1 MSTIHDAEDKKK
13 IIKDL
18 VTKSIK
24 KGGFIT
30 FDDINDKLSDENFSS
45 DFIEDAISL
54 LQDSGINV
62 LESSEDEEDIPSN
75 SDDSKLDDDDTSPNV
90 TATLVQN
97 DDPVR
102 IYLQDMSSVKL
113 LSRADEIEIAKK
125 IESEKHNMLRTI
137 IETSVTLKVI
147 KVWRDDLSN
156 GALLLREII
165 DLDAIYNSDFN
176 VVPKEESEESEE
188 SAEDVEDS
196 KDISEDAEYCSDDEK
211 DGDNEDIS
219 SVNLNVSI
227 LEMESDLLPKVI
239 VALDEV
245 ITLTNEALI
254 LRTNSKNFSNELE
267 NLYNQIW
274 SIALQ
279 IKLSDAAVARI
290 TQELYKI
297 NRSVTLEEANLI
309 AEARKYNIDRES
321 FYKVYDDV
329 LLKHE
334 LKKISL
340 LKINE
345 NQSSFTGE
353 LKNKFLRFIDDNSEH
368 IASTLNGIKQHIQED
383 NVQEFKEL
391 IKRIQ
396 KHEREV
402 SEAKQ
407 EMIKANLR
415 LVVSIAKKYSKRGLD
430 LLDLIQEGNIGLM
443 KAVDKFDYKRGYKFS
458 TYGTWWVRQS
468 ITRAIPEQSKVV
480 RIPVHM
486 VEIISKINRALRK
499 MTHEMGRE
507 PTLEELSVE
516 LTMPLERIRKVM
528 KIARDPVSLEAPT
541 GKDDSSTFGDCIE
554 DKRVSR
560 PEDAAILADLR
571 GITTNVLAT
580 LTPKEERIL
589 RMRFG
594 LGKDGKEHTL
604 EEVGKIFNVTPN
616 QLDAVIKHHPDIG
629 KEDLFCI
636 IIGGND
642 VMVATAYDNTKA
654 EEVLEQAVSE
664 ICNALKVLNEHG
676 VKHVVVANAPE
687 VGLIPA
693 FNRDEEAREL
703 ATKLT
708 ESFNAKLAKGL
719 DYMKKSTN
727 LEIKAFDLNSKMRTL
742 YTSLKAQSVVRN
754 FQYNKP
760 EKRTLLNNDSYNQG
774 A

>member
-1 MSTIHDAEDKKK
+1 MSTINDAEDKKK

-45 DFIEDAISL
+45 DFIDDAISL

-62 LESSEDEEDIPSN
+62 LESSKDEEDIPSN

-125 IESEKHNMLRTI
+125 IESEKHNMLRAI

-196 KDISEDAEYCSDDEK
+196 EDVSEDAEYCSDDEK
-211 DGDNEDIS
+211 DSKKSDDEKDGNNEDIS

-239 VALDEV
+239 VALDEI

-254 LRTNSKNFSNELE
+254 LRKNSKNFSNELE

-297 NRSVTLEEANLI
+297 NRSITLEEANLI
-309 AEARKYNIDRES
+309 AEARKYDIDRES

-604 EEVGKIFNVTPN
+604 EEVGKIFNVTRERIR
-616 QLDAVIKHHPDIG
+616 QIEAKALRKLKHP
-629 KEDLFCI
+629 
-636 IIGGND
+636 
-642 VMVATAYDNTKA
+642 
-654 EEVLEQAVSE
+654 S
-664 ICNALKVLNEHG
+664 
-676 VKHVVVANAPE
+676 
-687 VGLIPA
+687 
-693 FNRDEEAREL
+693 RAR
-703 ATKLT
+703 KLRG
-708 ESFNAKLAKGL
+708 F
-719 DYMKKSTN
+719 
-727 LEIKAFDLNSKMRTL
+727 F
-742 YTSLKAQSVVRN
+742 
-754 FQYNKP
+754 
-760 EKRTLLNNDSYNQG
+760 
-774 A
+774 

>member
-1 MSTIHDAEDKKK
+1 MSTINDAEDKKK

-45 DFIEDAISL
+45 DFIDDAISL

-75 SDDSKLDDDDTSPNV
+75 SDDSKLDDDTSPNV

-125 IESEKHNMLRTI
+125 IESEKHNMVRAI

-176 VVPKEESEESEE
+176 VVPKEESEEREE

-196 KDISEDAEYCSDDEK
+196 EDVSEDAEYCSDDEK
-211 DGDNEDIS
+211 DSKKSDDEKESDNEDINS
-219 SVNLNVSI
+219 ASLNVSI

-239 VALDEV
+239 VALDEI
-245 ITLTNEALI
+245 ITLANEALV
-254 LRTNSKNFSNELE
+254 LRKNSKDSSDELE
-267 NLYNQIW
+267 SLYNQIW

-279 IKLSDAAVARI
+279 IKLRDAAIARI

-297 NRSVTLEEANLI
+297 NRSITLEEANLI
-309 AEARKYNIDRES
+309 AEARKYDIDRES

-499 MTHEMGRE
+499 MTHEMGKE

-541 GKDDSSTFGDCIE
+541 GKDDSSAFGDCIE

-604 EEVGKIFNVTPN
+604 EEVGKIFNVTRERIR
-616 QLDAVIKHHPDIG
+616 QIEAKALRKLKHP
-629 KEDLFCI
+629 
-636 IIGGND
+636 
-642 VMVATAYDNTKA
+642 
-654 EEVLEQAVSE
+654 S
-664 ICNALKVLNEHG
+664 
-676 VKHVVVANAPE
+676 
-687 VGLIPA
+687 
-693 FNRDEEAREL
+693 RAR
-703 ATKLT
+703 KLRG
-708 ESFNAKLAKGL
+708 F
-719 DYMKKSTN
+719 
-727 LEIKAFDLNSKMRTL
+727 F
-742 YTSLKAQSVVRN
+742 
-754 FQYNKP
+754 
-760 EKRTLLNNDSYNQG
+760 
-774 A
+774 

>member
-1 MSTIHDAEDKKK
+1 MSTINDAEDKKK

-45 DFIEDAISL
+45 DFIDDAISL

-125 IESEKHNMLRTI
+125 IESEKHNMLRAI
-137 IETSVTLKVI
+137 IETSVTLKVL

-196 KDISEDAEYCSDDEK
+196 EDVSEDAEYCSDDEK
-211 DGDNEDIS
+211 DSKKSDDEKDGNNEDIS

-239 VALDEV
+239 VALDEI

-254 LRTNSKNFSNELE
+254 LRKNSKNFSNELE

-297 NRSVTLEEANLI
+297 NRSITLEEANLI
-309 AEARKYNIDRES
+309 AEARKYDIDRES

-353 LKNKFLRFIDDNSEH
+353 LKNKILRFIDDNSEH

-604 EEVGKIFNVTPN
+604 EEVGKIFNVTRERIR
-616 QLDAVIKHHPDIG
+616 QIEAKALRKLKHP
-629 KEDLFCI
+629 
-636 IIGGND
+636 
-642 VMVATAYDNTKA
+642 
-654 EEVLEQAVSE
+654 S
-664 ICNALKVLNEHG
+664 
-676 VKHVVVANAPE
+676 
-687 VGLIPA
+687 
-693 FNRDEEAREL
+693 RAR
-703 ATKLT
+703 KLRG
-708 ESFNAKLAKGL
+708 F
-719 DYMKKSTN
+719 
-727 LEIKAFDLNSKMRTL
+727 F
-742 YTSLKAQSVVRN
+742 
-754 FQYNKP
+754 
-760 EKRTLLNNDSYNQG
+760 
-774 A
+774 

>member
-1 MSTIHDAEDKKK
+1 MMSTINDAEDKKK

-45 DFIEDAISL
+45 DFIDDAISL

-125 IESEKHNMLRTI
+125 IESEKHNMLRAI

-196 KDISEDAEYCSDDEK
+196 EDVSEDAEYCSDDEK
-211 DGDNEDIS
+211 DSKKSDDEKDGNNEDIS

-239 VALDEV
+239 VALDEI

-254 LRTNSKNFSNELE
+254 LRKNSKNFSNELE

-297 NRSVTLEEANLI
+297 NRSITLEEANLI
-309 AEARKYNIDRES
+309 AEARKYDIDRES

-353 LKNKFLRFIDDNSEH
+353 LKNKFLRFID
-368 IASTLNGIKQHIQED
+368 
-383 NVQEFKEL
+383 
-391 IKRIQ
+391 
-396 KHEREV
+396 ER
-402 SEAKQ
+402 
-407 EMIKANLR
+407 
-415 LVVSIAKKYSKRGLD
+415 Y
-430 LLDLIQEGNIGLM
+430 
-443 KAVDKFDYKRGYKFS
+443 
-458 TYGTWWVRQS
+458 
-468 ITRAIPEQSKVV
+468 
-480 RIPVHM
+480 
-486 VEIISKINRALRK
+486 
-499 MTHEMGRE
+499 
-507 PTLEELSVE
+507 
-516 LTMPLERIRKVM
+516 LER
-528 KIARDPVSLEAPT
+528 
-541 GKDDSSTFGDCIE
+541 
-554 DKRVSR
+554 
-560 PEDAAILADLR
+560 
-571 GITTNVLAT
+571 
-580 LTPKEERIL
+580 
-589 RMRFG
+589 
-594 LGKDGKEHTL
+594 
-604 EEVGKIFNVTPN
+604 
-616 QLDAVIKHHPDIG
+616 
-629 KEDLFCI
+629 
-636 IIGGND
+636 
-642 VMVATAYDNTKA
+642 Y
-654 EEVLEQAVSE
+654 
-664 ICNALKVLNEHG
+664 
-676 VKHVVVANAPE
+676 
-687 VGLIPA
+687 
-693 FNRDEEAREL
+693 
-703 ATKLT
+703 
-708 ESFNAKLAKGL
+708 
-719 DYMKKSTN
+719 
-727 LEIKAFDLNSKMRTL
+727 
-742 YTSLKAQSVVRN
+742 
-754 FQYNKP
+754 
-760 EKRTLLNNDSYNQG
+760 
-774 A
+774 

>member
-1 MSTIHDAEDKKK
+1 MMSTINDAEDKKK
-13 IIKDL
+13 IIRDL

-24 KGGFIT
+24 KGGFVT

-45 DFIEDAISL
+45 DFIDDAISL

-125 IESEKHNMLRTI
+125 IESEKHNMLRAI

-147 KVWRDDLSN
+147 KVWRDDLSS
-156 GALLLREII
+156 GGLLLREII

-176 VVPKEESEESEE
+176 VVPKEESEES
-188 SAEDVEDS
+188 AEDVEDS
-196 KDISEDAEYCSDDEK
+196 EDVSEDAEYCSDDEK
-211 DGDNEDIS
+211 DSKKSDDEKDGDNEDINS
-219 SVNLNVSI
+219 ANLNVSI

-239 VALDEV
+239 VALDEI
-245 ITLTNEALI
+245 ITLTNEALV
-254 LRTNSKNFSNELE
+254 LRKNSKDSSDELE
-267 NLYNQIW
+267 NLYSQIW

-279 IKLSDAAVARI
+279 IKLSDAAVTRV

-297 NRSVTLEEANLI
+297 NRSITLEEANLI
-309 AEARKYNIDRES
+309 AEARKYDIDRES

-334 LKKISL
+334 LKKISP

-353 LKNKFLRFIDDNSEH
+353 LKNKFLSFIDDNSEH

-391 IKRIQ
+391 IRRIQ

-516 LTMPLERIRKVM
+516 LTMPLERMRKVM

-604 EEVGKIFNVTPN
+604 EEVGKIFNVTRERIR
-616 QLDAVIKHHPDIG
+616 QIEAKALRKLKHP
-629 KEDLFCI
+629 
-636 IIGGND
+636 
-642 VMVATAYDNTKA
+642 
-654 EEVLEQAVSE
+654 S
-664 ICNALKVLNEHG
+664 
-676 VKHVVVANAPE
+676 
-687 VGLIPA
+687 
-693 FNRDEEAREL
+693 RAR
-703 ATKLT
+703 KLRG
-708 ESFNAKLAKGL
+708 F
-719 DYMKKSTN
+719 
-727 LEIKAFDLNSKMRTL
+727 F
-742 YTSLKAQSVVRN
+742 
-754 FQYNKP
+754 
-760 EKRTLLNNDSYNQG
+760 
-774 A
+774 

>member
-1 MSTIHDAEDKKK
+1 MSTINDAEDKKK

-30 FDDINDKLSDENFSS
+30 FDDINDKFSDENFSS
-45 DFIEDAISL
+45 DFIDDAISL

-75 SDDSKLDDDDTSPNV
+75 SDDSKLDDDTSPNV

-125 IESEKHNMLRTI
+125 IESEKHNMVRAI

-196 KDISEDAEYCSDDEK
+196 EDVSEDAEYCSDDEK
-211 DGDNEDIS
+211 DSKKSDDEKESDNEDINS
-219 SVNLNVSI
+219 ASLNVSI

-239 VALDEV
+239 VALDEI
-245 ITLTNEALI
+245 ITLANEALV
-254 LRTNSKNFSNELE
+254 LRKNSKDSSDELE
-267 NLYNQIW
+267 SLYNQIW

-279 IKLSDAAVARI
+279 IKLSDAAIARI

-297 NRSVTLEEANLI
+297 NRSITLEEANLI
-309 AEARKYNIDRES
+309 AEARKYDIDRES

-499 MTHEMGRE
+499 MTHEMGKE

-604 EEVGKIFNVTPN
+604 EEVGKIFNVTRERIR
-616 QLDAVIKHHPDIG
+616 QIEAKALRKLKHP
-629 KEDLFCI
+629 
-636 IIGGND
+636 
-642 VMVATAYDNTKA
+642 
-654 EEVLEQAVSE
+654 S
-664 ICNALKVLNEHG
+664 
-676 VKHVVVANAPE
+676 
-687 VGLIPA
+687 
-693 FNRDEEAREL
+693 RAR
-703 ATKLT
+703 KLRG
-708 ESFNAKLAKGL
+708 F
-719 DYMKKSTN
+719 
-727 LEIKAFDLNSKMRTL
+727 F
-742 YTSLKAQSVVRN
+742 
-754 FQYNKP
+754 
-760 EKRTLLNNDSYNQG
+760 
-774 A
+774 

>member
-1 MSTIHDAEDKKK
+1 MSTINDAEDKKK

-45 DFIEDAISL
+45 DFIDDAISL

-125 IESEKHNMLRTI
+125 IESEKHNMLRAI

-196 KDISEDAEYCSDDEK
+196 EDVSEDAEYCSDDEK
-211 DGDNEDIS
+211 DGNNEDIS

-239 VALDEV
+239 VALDEI

-254 LRTNSKNFSNELE
+254 LRKNSKNFSNELE

-297 NRSVTLEEANLI
+297 NRSITLEEANLI
-309 AEARKYNIDRES
+309 AEARKYDIDRES

-604 EEVGKIFNVTPN
+604 EEVGKIFNVTRERIR
-616 QLDAVIKHHPDIG
+616 QIEAKALRKLKHP
-629 KEDLFCI
+629 
-636 IIGGND
+636 
-642 VMVATAYDNTKA
+642 
-654 EEVLEQAVSE
+654 S
-664 ICNALKVLNEHG
+664 
-676 VKHVVVANAPE
+676 
-687 VGLIPA
+687 
-693 FNRDEEAREL
+693 RAR
-703 ATKLT
+703 KLRG
-708 ESFNAKLAKGL
+708 F
-719 DYMKKSTN
+719 
-727 LEIKAFDLNSKMRTL
+727 F
-742 YTSLKAQSVVRN
+742 
-754 FQYNKP
+754 
-760 EKRTLLNNDSYNQG
+760 
-774 A
+774 

>member
-1 MSTIHDAEDKKK
+1 MSTINATEDKKK

-18 VTKSIK
+18 VTKSIR

-30 FDDINDKLSDENFSS
+30 FDDINDKLSDESFPP
-45 DFIEDAISL
+45 DFIDDTIAL
-54 LQDSGINV
+54 LQDSGINI

-113 LSRADEIEIAKK
+113 LSRADEIKIAKK
-125 IESEKHNMLRTI
+125 IESEKHNMLRAI

-147 KVWRDDLSN
+147 KVWRDDLSS

-176 VVPKEESEESEE
+176 VVPKEESE
-188 SAEDVEDS
+188 AEDVEDS
-196 KDISEDAEYCSDDEK
+196 EDVSEDAEYCSDDEK
-211 DGDNEDIS
+211 DSKKSDDEKDGDNEDVNS
-219 SVNLNVSI
+219 ANLNVSI

-239 VALDEV
+239 VALDEI
-245 ITLTNEALI
+245 ITLTNEALV
-254 LRTNSKNFSNELE
+254 LRKNSKDSSDELE
-267 NLYNQIW
+267 NLYSQIW

-297 NRSVTLEEANLI
+297 NRSITLEEANLI
-309 AEARKYNIDRES
+309 AEARKYDIDRES

-340 LKINE
+340 LKVNE

-391 IKRIQ
+391 IRRIQ
-396 KHEREV
+396 KHEREI

-507 PTLEELSVE
+507 PTLKELSVE

-554 DKRVSR
+554 DKRVSK
-560 PEDAAILADLR
+560 PEDAAILDDLR

-604 EEVGKIFNVTPN
+604 EEVGKFFSVTRERIR
-616 QLDAVIKHHPDIG
+616 QIEAKALRKLKHPSRA
-629 KEDLFCI
+629 K
-636 IIGGND
+636 
-642 VMVATAYDNTKA
+642 K
-654 EEVLEQAVSE
+654 
-664 ICNALKVLNEHG
+664 LKG
-676 VKHVVVANAPE
+676 
-687 VGLIPA
+687 
-693 FNRDEEAREL
+693 F
-703 ATKLT
+703 
-708 ESFNAKLAKGL
+708 F
-719 DYMKKSTN
+719 
-727 LEIKAFDLNSKMRTL
+727 
-742 YTSLKAQSVVRN
+742 
-754 FQYNKP
+754 
-760 EKRTLLNNDSYNQG
+760 
-774 A
+774 

>member
-1 MSTIHDAEDKKK
+1 MSTINDAEDKKK
-13 IIKDL
+13 IIRDL

-24 KGGFIT
+24 KGGFVT

-45 DFIEDAISL
+45 DFIDDAISL

-102 IYLQDMSSVKL
+102 IYLQDISSVKL
-113 LSRADEIEIAKK
+113 LSRADEIEIARK
-125 IESEKHNMLRTI
+125 IESEKHNMLRAI

-147 KVWRDDLSN
+147 KVWRDDLSS

-176 VVPKEESEESEE
+176 VVPKEESEES
-188 SAEDVEDS
+188 AEDVEDS
-196 KDISEDAEYCSDDEK
+196 EDVSEDAEYCSDDEK
-211 DGDNEDIS
+211 DGDNEDINS
-219 SVNLNVSI
+219 ANLNVSI

-239 VALDEV
+239 VALDEI
-245 ITLTNEALI
+245 ITLTNEALV
-254 LRTNSKNFSNELE
+254 LRKNSKDSSDELE
-267 NLYNQIW
+267 NLYSQIW
-274 SIALQ
+274 YIALQ

-297 NRSVTLEEANLI
+297 NRSITLEEANLI
-309 AEARKYNIDRES
+309 AEARKYDIDRES

-391 IKRIQ
+391 IRRIQ

-430 LLDLIQEGNIGLM
+430 LLDLIQEGSIGLM

-499 MTHEMGRE
+499 MNHEMGRE
-507 PTLEELSVE
+507 PTLEELSIE

-571 GITTNVLAT
+571 GITTNILAT

-604 EEVGKIFNVTPN
+604 EEVGKIFNVTRERIR
-616 QLDAVIKHHPDIG
+616 QIEAKALRKLKHP
-629 KEDLFCI
+629 
-636 IIGGND
+636 
-642 VMVATAYDNTKA
+642 
-654 EEVLEQAVSE
+654 S
-664 ICNALKVLNEHG
+664 
-676 VKHVVVANAPE
+676 
-687 VGLIPA
+687 
-693 FNRDEEAREL
+693 RAR
-703 ATKLT
+703 KLRG
-708 ESFNAKLAKGL
+708 F
-719 DYMKKSTN
+719 
-727 LEIKAFDLNSKMRTL
+727 F
-742 YTSLKAQSVVRN
+742 
-754 FQYNKP
+754 
-760 EKRTLLNNDSYNQG
+760 
-774 A
+774 

>member
-1 MSTIHDAEDKKK
+1 MSTINDAEDKKK

-45 DFIEDAISL
+45 DFIDDAISL

-125 IESEKHNMLRTI
+125 IESEKHNMLRAI

-196 KDISEDAEYCSDDEK
+196 EDVSEDAEYCSDDEK
-211 DGDNEDIS
+211 DSKKSDDEKDGNNEDIS

-239 VALDEV
+239 VALDEI

-254 LRTNSKNFSNELE
+254 LRKNSKNFSNELE

-297 NRSVTLEEANLI
+297 NRSITLEEANLI
-309 AEARKYNIDRES
+309 AEARKYDIDRES

-329 LLKHE
+329 
-334 LKKISL
+334 L

-604 EEVGKIFNVTPN
+604 EEVGKIFNVTRERIR
-616 QLDAVIKHHPDIG
+616 QIEAKALRKLKHP
-629 KEDLFCI
+629 
-636 IIGGND
+636 
-642 VMVATAYDNTKA
+642 
-654 EEVLEQAVSE
+654 S
-664 ICNALKVLNEHG
+664 
-676 VKHVVVANAPE
+676 
-687 VGLIPA
+687 
-693 FNRDEEAREL
+693 RAR
-703 ATKLT
+703 KLRG
-708 ESFNAKLAKGL
+708 F
-719 DYMKKSTN
+719 
-727 LEIKAFDLNSKMRTL
+727 F
-742 YTSLKAQSVVRN
+742 
-754 FQYNKP
+754 
-760 EKRTLLNNDSYNQG
+760 
-774 A
+774 

>member
-1 MSTIHDAEDKKK
+1 MSTINDAEDKKK

-30 FDDINDKLSDENFSS
+30 FDDINDKLLDENFSS
-45 DFIEDAISL
+45 DFIDDAISL

-75 SDDSKLDDDDTSPNV
+75 SDDSKLDDDTSPNV

-125 IESEKHNMLRTI
+125 IESEKHNMVRAI

-196 KDISEDAEYCSDDEK
+196 EDVSEDAEYCSDDEK
-211 DGDNEDIS
+211 DSKKSDDEKESDNEDINS
-219 SVNLNVSI
+219 ASLNVSI

-239 VALDEV
+239 VALDEI
-245 ITLTNEALI
+245 ITLANEALV
-254 LRTNSKNFSNELE
+254 LRKNSKDSSDELE
-267 NLYNQIW
+267 SLYNQIW

-279 IKLSDAAVARI
+279 IKLSDAAIARI

-297 NRSVTLEEANLI
+297 NRSITLEEANLI
-309 AEARKYNIDRES
+309 AEARKYDIDRES

-499 MTHEMGRE
+499 MTHEMGKE

-571 GITTNVLAT
+571 GITTNVLAI

-604 EEVGKIFNVTPN
+604 EEVGKIFNVTRERIR
-616 QLDAVIKHHPDIG
+616 QIEAKALRKLKHP
-629 KEDLFCI
+629 
-636 IIGGND
+636 
-642 VMVATAYDNTKA
+642 
-654 EEVLEQAVSE
+654 S
-664 ICNALKVLNEHG
+664 
-676 VKHVVVANAPE
+676 
-687 VGLIPA
+687 
-693 FNRDEEAREL
+693 RAR
-703 ATKLT
+703 KLRG
-708 ESFNAKLAKGL
+708 F
-719 DYMKKSTN
+719 
-727 LEIKAFDLNSKMRTL
+727 F
-742 YTSLKAQSVVRN
+742 
-754 FQYNKP
+754 
-760 EKRTLLNNDSYNQG
+760 
-774 A
+774 

>member
-1 MSTIHDAEDKKK
+1 MSTINDAEDKKK
-13 IIKDL
+13 IIRDL

-24 KGGFIT
+24 KGGFVT

-45 DFIEDAISL
+45 DFIDDAISL

-75 SDDSKLDDDDTSPNV
+75 SDDSKLDDDDTLPNV

-113 LSRADEIEIAKK
+113 LSRTDEIEIAKR
-125 IESEKHNMLRTI
+125 IESEKHNMLRAI

-147 KVWRDDLSN
+147 KLWRDDLSS

-176 VVPKEESEESEE
+176 VVPKEESEES
-188 SAEDVEDS
+188 AEDVEDS
-196 KDISEDAEYCSDDEK
+196 EDVSEDAKYCSDDEKDSKKSDDEK
-211 DGDNEDIS
+211 DGDNEDVNS
-219 SVNLNVSI
+219 ANLNVSI

-239 VALDEV
+239 VALDEI
-245 ITLTNEALI
+245 ITLTNEALV
-254 LRTNSKNFSNELE
+254 LRKNSKDSSDELE
-267 NLYNQIW
+267 NLYSQIW

-297 NRSVTLEEANLI
+297 NRSITFEEANLI
-309 AEARKYNIDRES
+309 AGARKYDIDRES
-321 FYKVYDDV
+321 FYEVYDNM

-334 LKKISL
+334 LKEISL

-345 NQSSFTGE
+345 NQFSFAGE
-353 LKNKFLRFIDDNSEH
+353 LKNKFLRFIDDNFEH
-368 IASTLNGIKQHIQED
+368 IASTLNSIKQHIQED

-391 IKRIQ
+391 IRRIQ

-604 EEVGKIFNVTPN
+604 EEVGKIFNVTRERIR
-616 QLDAVIKHHPDIG
+616 QIEAKALRKLKHP
-629 KEDLFCI
+629 
-636 IIGGND
+636 
-642 VMVATAYDNTKA
+642 
-654 EEVLEQAVSE
+654 S
-664 ICNALKVLNEHG
+664 
-676 VKHVVVANAPE
+676 
-687 VGLIPA
+687 
-693 FNRDEEAREL
+693 RAR
-703 ATKLT
+703 KLRG
-708 ESFNAKLAKGL
+708 F
-719 DYMKKSTN
+719 
-727 LEIKAFDLNSKMRTL
+727 F
-742 YTSLKAQSVVRN
+742 
-754 FQYNKP
+754 
-760 EKRTLLNNDSYNQG
+760 
-774 A
+774 

>member
-1 MSTIHDAEDKKK
+1 MSTINDAEDKKK

-45 DFIEDAISL
+45 DFIDDAISL

-125 IESEKHNMLRTI
+125 IESEKHNMLRAI

-196 KDISEDAEYCSDDEK
+196 EDVSEDAEYCSDDEK
-211 DGDNEDIS
+211 DGNNEDIS

-239 VALDEV
+239 VALDEI

-254 LRTNSKNFSNELE
+254 LRKNSKNFSNELE

-297 NRSVTLEEANLI
+297 NRSITLEEANLI
-309 AEARKYNIDRES
+309 AEARKYDIDRES

-353 LKNKFLRFIDDNSEH
+353 LKNKFLRFIDDKSEH

-604 EEVGKIFNVTPN
+604 EEVGKIFNVTRERIR
-616 QLDAVIKHHPDIG
+616 QIEAKALRKLKHP
-629 KEDLFCI
+629 
-636 IIGGND
+636 
-642 VMVATAYDNTKA
+642 
-654 EEVLEQAVSE
+654 S
-664 ICNALKVLNEHG
+664 
-676 VKHVVVANAPE
+676 
-687 VGLIPA
+687 
-693 FNRDEEAREL
+693 RAR
-703 ATKLT
+703 KLRG
-708 ESFNAKLAKGL
+708 F
-719 DYMKKSTN
+719 
-727 LEIKAFDLNSKMRTL
+727 F
-742 YTSLKAQSVVRN
+742 
-754 FQYNKP
+754 
-760 EKRTLLNNDSYNQG
+760 
-774 A
+774 

>member
-45 DFIEDAISL
+45 DFIDDAISL

-90 TATLVQN
+90 TVTLVQN

-113 LSRADEIEIAKK
+113 LSRAGEIEIAKK
-125 IESEKHNMLRTI
+125 IESEKHNMLRAI

-147 KVWRDDLSN
+147 KVWRDDLSS
-156 GALLLREII
+156 GGLLLREII

-176 VVPKEESEESEE
+176 VVPKEESEES
-188 SAEDVEDS
+188 AEDVEDS
-196 KDISEDAEYCSDDEK
+196 EDVSEDAEYCSDDEK
-211 DGDNEDIS
+211 DSKKSDDEKDGNNEDIS

-254 LRTNSKNFSNELE
+254 LRKNSKNFSNELE

-297 NRSVTLEEANLI
+297 NRYVTLEEANLI
-309 AEARKYNIDRES
+309 AEAKKYNIDRES

-334 LKKISL
+334 LKEISL

-368 IASTLNGIKQHIQED
+368 IASTLNVIKQHIQED

-391 IKRIQ
+391 IRRIQ

-604 EEVGKIFNVTPN
+604 EEVGKIFNVTRERIR
-616 QLDAVIKHHPDIG
+616 QIEAKALRKLKHP
-629 KEDLFCI
+629 
-636 IIGGND
+636 
-642 VMVATAYDNTKA
+642 
-654 EEVLEQAVSE
+654 S
-664 ICNALKVLNEHG
+664 
-676 VKHVVVANAPE
+676 
-687 VGLIPA
+687 
-693 FNRDEEAREL
+693 RAR
-703 ATKLT
+703 KLRG
-708 ESFNAKLAKGL
+708 F
-719 DYMKKSTN
+719 
-727 LEIKAFDLNSKMRTL
+727 F
-742 YTSLKAQSVVRN
+742 
-754 FQYNKP
+754 
-760 EKRTLLNNDSYNQG
+760 
-774 A
+774 

>member
-1 MSTIHDAEDKKK
+1 MSTINDAEDKKK

-30 FDDINDKLSDENFSS
+30 FDDINDKLSDKNFSS
-45 DFIEDAISL
+45 DFIDDAISL

-125 IESEKHNMLRTI
+125 IESEKHNMLRAI

-196 KDISEDAEYCSDDEK
+196 EDVSEDAEYCSDDEK
-211 DGDNEDIS
+211 DSKKSDDEKDGNNEDIS

-239 VALDEV
+239 VALDEI

-254 LRTNSKNFSNELE
+254 LRKNSKNFSNELE

-297 NRSVTLEEANLI
+297 NRSITLEEANLI
-309 AEARKYNIDRES
+309 AEARKYDIDRES

-604 EEVGKIFNVTPN
+604 EEVGKIFNVTRERIR
-616 QLDAVIKHHPDIG
+616 QIEAKALRKLKHP
-629 KEDLFCI
+629 
-636 IIGGND
+636 
-642 VMVATAYDNTKA
+642 
-654 EEVLEQAVSE
+654 S
-664 ICNALKVLNEHG
+664 
-676 VKHVVVANAPE
+676 
-687 VGLIPA
+687 
-693 FNRDEEAREL
+693 RAR
-703 ATKLT
+703 KLRG
-708 ESFNAKLAKGL
+708 F
-719 DYMKKSTN
+719 
-727 LEIKAFDLNSKMRTL
+727 F
-742 YTSLKAQSVVRN
+742 
-754 FQYNKP
+754 
-760 EKRTLLNNDSYNQG
+760 
-774 A
+774 

>member
-1 MSTIHDAEDKKK
+1 MSTINDAEDKKK

-45 DFIEDAISL
+45 DFIDDAISL

-125 IESEKHNMLRTI
+125 IESEKHNMLRAI

-196 KDISEDAEYCSDDEK
+196 EDVSEDAEYCSDDEK
-211 DGDNEDIS
+211 DSKKSDDEKDGNNEDIS

-239 VALDEV
+239 VALDEI

-254 LRTNSKNFSNELE
+254 LRKNSKNFSNELE

-297 NRSVTLEEANLI
+297 NRSITLEEANLI
-309 AEARKYNIDRES
+309 AEARKYDIDRES

-391 IKRIQ
+391 IRRIQ

-604 EEVGKIFNVTPN
+604 EEVGKIFNVTRERIR
-616 QLDAVIKHHPDIG
+616 QIEAKALRKLKHP
-629 KEDLFCI
+629 
-636 IIGGND
+636 
-642 VMVATAYDNTKA
+642 
-654 EEVLEQAVSE
+654 S
-664 ICNALKVLNEHG
+664 
-676 VKHVVVANAPE
+676 
-687 VGLIPA
+687 
-693 FNRDEEAREL
+693 RAR
-703 ATKLT
+703 KLRG
-708 ESFNAKLAKGL
+708 F
-719 DYMKKSTN
+719 
-727 LEIKAFDLNSKMRTL
+727 F
-742 YTSLKAQSVVRN
+742 
-754 FQYNKP
+754 
-760 EKRTLLNNDSYNQG
+760 
-774 A
+774 

>member
-1 MSTIHDAEDKKK
+1 MSTINDAEDKKR

-45 DFIEDAISL
+45 DFIDDAISL

-125 IESEKHNMLRTI
+125 IESEKHNMLRAI

-196 KDISEDAEYCSDDEK
+196 EDVSEDAEYCSDDEK
-211 DGDNEDIS
+211 DSKKSDDEKDGNNEDIS

-239 VALDEV
+239 VALDEI

-254 LRTNSKNFSNELE
+254 LRKNSKNFSNELE

-297 NRSVTLEEANLI
+297 NRSITLEEANLI
-309 AEARKYNIDRES
+309 AEARKYDIDRES

-604 EEVGKIFNVTPN
+604 EEVGKIFNVTRERIR
-616 QLDAVIKHHPDIG
+616 QIEAKALRKLKHP
-629 KEDLFCI
+629 
-636 IIGGND
+636 
-642 VMVATAYDNTKA
+642 
-654 EEVLEQAVSE
+654 S
-664 ICNALKVLNEHG
+664 
-676 VKHVVVANAPE
+676 
-687 VGLIPA
+687 
-693 FNRDEEAREL
+693 RAR
-703 ATKLT
+703 KLRG
-708 ESFNAKLAKGL
+708 F
-719 DYMKKSTN
+719 
-727 LEIKAFDLNSKMRTL
+727 F
-742 YTSLKAQSVVRN
+742 
-754 FQYNKP
+754 
-760 EKRTLLNNDSYNQG
+760 
-774 A
+774 

>member
-1 MSTIHDAEDKKK
+1 MSTVNETQDEKK

-30 FDDINDKLSDENFSS
+30 FDDINDTLSDENFSS
-45 DFIEDAISL
+45 DFIDNTISL
-54 LQDSGINV
+54 LQDSGVNI
-62 LESSEDEEDIPSN
+62 LESSDEEEEDVSTA
-75 SDDSKLDDDDTSPNV
+75 SDDTKLDDEETSSNAI
-90 TATLVQN
+90 TTLVQN

-102 IYLQDMSSVKL
+102 VYLRDMSTVKL
-113 LSRADEIEIAKK
+113 LSRADEIKIAKK
-125 IESEKHNMLRTI
+125 IESEKHNMLRAI
-137 IETSVTLKVI
+137 IETSITLKVI
-147 KVWRDDLSN
+147 KTWRDDLSN

-165 DLDAIYNSDFN
+165 DLESIYNSDFN
-176 VVPKEESEESEE
+176 VSVDDVPEESN
-188 SAEDVEDS
+188 
-196 KDISEDAEYCSDDEK
+196 SDDEGYVS
-211 DGDNEDIS
+211 DEESSDDESSEEDTATSES
-219 SVNLNVSI
+219 SANLNVSI

-239 VALDEV
+239 VALDEI
-245 ITLTNEALI
+245 ITLTNEALA
-254 LRTNSKNFSNELE
+254 LRQSSRNSSKVLGYED
-267 NLYNQIW
+267 LYNQIW

-279 IKLSDAAVARI
+279 IKLSDTAIAKI
-290 TQELYKI
+290 TQELYST
-297 NRSVTLEEANLI
+297 NRSIMLEEVNLI
-309 AEARKYNIDRES
+309 SEARKYDINRDD
-321 FYKVYDDV
+321 FYKVYDDM

-334 LKKISL
+334 LKEISL
-340 LKINE
+340 LKTNAS
-345 NQSSFTGE
+345 QSYFTGK
-353 LKNKFLRFIDDNSEH
+353 LKNKFVKLIDDNFKH
-368 IASTLNGIKQHIQED
+368 IASILNNIRQYAQED
-383 NVQEFKEL
+383 DVQEFKEL
-391 IKRIQ
+391 IKRVQ

-415 LVVSIAKKYSKRGLD
+415 LVVSIAKKYSNRGLA

-507 PTLEELSVE
+507 PTLEELSSE
-516 LTMPLERIRKVM
+516 LLMPLERIRKVM

-554 DKRVSR
+554 DKRVSK

-604 EEVGKIFNVTPN
+604 EEVGRIFNVTRERIR
-616 QLDAVIKHHPDIG
+616 QIEAKALRKLRHP
-629 KEDLFCI
+629 
-636 IIGGND
+636 
-642 VMVATAYDNTKA
+642 
-654 EEVLEQAVSE
+654 S
-664 ICNALKVLNEHG
+664 
-676 VKHVVVANAPE
+676 
-687 VGLIPA
+687 
-693 FNRDEEAREL
+693 RAR
-703 ATKLT
+703 KLRG
-708 ESFNAKLAKGL
+708 F
-719 DYMKKSTN
+719 
-727 LEIKAFDLNSKMRTL
+727 F
-742 YTSLKAQSVVRN
+742 
-754 FQYNKP
+754 
-760 EKRTLLNNDSYNQG
+760 
-774 A
+774 

>member
-1 MSTIHDAEDKKK
+1 MSTINDAEDKKK

-45 DFIEDAISL
+45 DFIDDAISL

-75 SDDSKLDDDDTSPNV
+75 SDDSKLDDDTSPNV

-125 IESEKHNMLRTI
+125 IESEKHNMVRAI

-196 KDISEDAEYCSDDEK
+196 EDVSEDAEYCSDDEK
-211 DGDNEDIS
+211 DSKKSDDEKESDNEDINS
-219 SVNLNVSI
+219 ASLNVSI
-227 LEMESDLLPKVI
+227 LEMESGLLPKVI
-239 VALDEV
+239 VALDEI
-245 ITLTNEALI
+245 ITLANEALV
-254 LRTNSKNFSNELE
+254 LRKNSKDSSDELE
-267 NLYNQIW
+267 SLYNQIW

-279 IKLSDAAVARI
+279 IKLSDAAIARI

-297 NRSVTLEEANLI
+297 NRSITLEEANLI
-309 AEARKYNIDRES
+309 AEARKYDIDRES

-499 MTHEMGRE
+499 MTHEMGKE

-604 EEVGKIFNVTPN
+604 EEVGKIFNVTRERIR
-616 QLDAVIKHHPDIG
+616 QIEAKALRKLKHP
-629 KEDLFCI
+629 
-636 IIGGND
+636 
-642 VMVATAYDNTKA
+642 
-654 EEVLEQAVSE
+654 S
-664 ICNALKVLNEHG
+664 
-676 VKHVVVANAPE
+676 
-687 VGLIPA
+687 
-693 FNRDEEAREL
+693 RAR
-703 ATKLT
+703 KLRG
-708 ESFNAKLAKGL
+708 F
-719 DYMKKSTN
+719 
-727 LEIKAFDLNSKMRTL
+727 F
-742 YTSLKAQSVVRN
+742 
-754 FQYNKP
+754 
-760 EKRTLLNNDSYNQG
+760 
-774 A
+774 

>member
-1 MSTIHDAEDKKK
+1 MSTINDAEDKKK
-13 IIKDL
+13 IIRDL

-24 KGGFIT
+24 KGGFVT

-45 DFIEDAISL
+45 DFIDDAISL

-75 SDDSKLDDDDTSPNV
+75 SDDSKLDDDDTLPNV

-125 IESEKHNMLRTI
+125 IESEKHNMLRAI

-147 KVWRDDLSN
+147 KVWRDDLSS

-176 VVPKEESEESEE
+176 VVPKEESEES
-188 SAEDVEDS
+188 AEDVEDS
-196 KDISEDAEYCSDDEK
+196 EDAGYCSDDEKDSKKSDDEK
-211 DGDNEDIS
+211 DGDNEDINS
-219 SVNLNVSI
+219 ANLNVSI

-239 VALDEV
+239 VALDEI
-245 ITLTNEALI
+245 ITLANEALV
-254 LRTNSKNFSNELE
+254 LRKNSKDSSDELE
-267 NLYNQIW
+267 SLYNQIW

-279 IKLSDAAVARI
+279 IKLSDAAIARI

-297 NRSVTLEEANLI
+297 NRSITLDEANLI
-309 AEARKYNIDRES
+309 AEARKYDIDRES
-321 FYKVYDDV
+321 FYKIYDDV

-334 LKKISL
+334 SKEISL

-353 LKNKFLRFIDDNSEH
+353 LKNKFLRFIDDNSEY
-368 IASTLNGIKQHIQED
+368 IASALNGIKHHIQED

-391 IKRIQ
+391 IRRIQ

-604 EEVGKIFNVTPN
+604 EEVGKIFNVTRERIR
-616 QLDAVIKHHPDIG
+616 QIEAKALRKLKHP
-629 KEDLFCI
+629 
-636 IIGGND
+636 
-642 VMVATAYDNTKA
+642 
-654 EEVLEQAVSE
+654 S
-664 ICNALKVLNEHG
+664 
-676 VKHVVVANAPE
+676 
-687 VGLIPA
+687 
-693 FNRDEEAREL
+693 RAR
-703 ATKLT
+703 KLRG
-708 ESFNAKLAKGL
+708 F
-719 DYMKKSTN
+719 
-727 LEIKAFDLNSKMRTL
+727 F
-742 YTSLKAQSVVRN
+742 
-754 FQYNKP
+754 
-760 EKRTLLNNDSYNQG
+760 
-774 A
+774 

>member
-1 MSTIHDAEDKKK
+1 MSTINDAEDKKK
-13 IIKDL
+13 IIRDL

-24 KGGFIT
+24 KGGFVT

-45 DFIEDAISL
+45 DFIDDAISL

-62 LESSEDEEDIPSN
+62 LESSEDEEDVPSN

-125 IESEKHNMLRTI
+125 IESEKHNMLRAI

-147 KVWRDDLSN
+147 KVWRDDLSS

-176 VVPKEESEESEE
+176 VVPKEESEES
-188 SAEDVEDS
+188 AEDVEDS
-196 KDISEDAEYCSDDEK
+196 EDVSEDAEYCSDDEKDSKKSDDEK

-239 VALDEV
+239 VALDEI

-254 LRTNSKNFSNELE
+254 LRKNSKNFSNELE
-267 NLYNQIW
+267 ILYNQIW
-274 SIALQ
+274 SMALQ

-297 NRSVTLEEANLI
+297 NRSITLDEANLI
-309 AEARKYNIDRES
+309 AEARKYDINRES

-334 LKKISL
+334 LKEISL

-391 IKRIQ
+391 IRRIQ

-604 EEVGKIFNVTPN
+604 EEVGKIFNVTRERIR
-616 QLDAVIKHHPDIG
+616 QIEAKALRKLKHP
-629 KEDLFCI
+629 
-636 IIGGND
+636 
-642 VMVATAYDNTKA
+642 
-654 EEVLEQAVSE
+654 S
-664 ICNALKVLNEHG
+664 
-676 VKHVVVANAPE
+676 
-687 VGLIPA
+687 
-693 FNRDEEAREL
+693 RAR
-703 ATKLT
+703 KLRG
-708 ESFNAKLAKGL
+708 F
-719 DYMKKSTN
+719 
-727 LEIKAFDLNSKMRTL
+727 F
-742 YTSLKAQSVVRN
+742 
-754 FQYNKP
+754 
-760 EKRTLLNNDSYNQG
+760 
-774 A
+774 

>member
-1 MSTIHDAEDKKK
+1 MSTINDAEDKKK

-30 FDDINDKLSDENFSS
+30 FDDINDKLSDEDFSS
-45 DFIEDAISL
+45 DFIDDAISL

-75 SDDSKLDDDDTSPNV
+75 SDDSKLDDDTSPNV

-125 IESEKHNMLRTI
+125 IESEKHNMVRAI

-196 KDISEDAEYCSDDEK
+196 EDVSEDAEYCSDDEK
-211 DGDNEDIS
+211 DSKKSDDEKESDNEDINS
-219 SVNLNVSI
+219 ASLNVSI

-239 VALDEV
+239 VALDEI
-245 ITLTNEALI
+245 ITLANEALV
-254 LRTNSKNFSNELE
+254 LRKNSKDSSDELE
-267 NLYNQIW
+267 SLYNQIW

-279 IKLSDAAVARI
+279 IKLSDAAIARI

-297 NRSVTLEEANLI
+297 NRSITLEEANLI
-309 AEARKYNIDRES
+309 AEARKYDIDRES

-353 LKNKFLRFIDDNSEH
+353 LKNKFSRFIDDNSEH

-499 MTHEMGRE
+499 MTHEMGKE

-604 EEVGKIFNVTPN
+604 EEVGKIFNVTRERIR
-616 QLDAVIKHHPDIG
+616 QIEAKALRKLKHP
-629 KEDLFCI
+629 
-636 IIGGND
+636 
-642 VMVATAYDNTKA
+642 
-654 EEVLEQAVSE
+654 S
-664 ICNALKVLNEHG
+664 
-676 VKHVVVANAPE
+676 
-687 VGLIPA
+687 
-693 FNRDEEAREL
+693 RAR
-703 ATKLT
+703 KLRG
-708 ESFNAKLAKGL
+708 F
-719 DYMKKSTN
+719 
-727 LEIKAFDLNSKMRTL
+727 F
-742 YTSLKAQSVVRN
+742 
-754 FQYNKP
+754 
-760 EKRTLLNNDSYNQG
+760 
-774 A
+774 

>member
-1 MSTIHDAEDKKK
+1 MSTINDAEDKKK

-45 DFIEDAISL
+45 DFIDDAISL

-75 SDDSKLDDDDTSPNV
+75 SDDSKLDDDTSPNV

-125 IESEKHNMLRTI
+125 IESEKHNMVRAI

-196 KDISEDAEYCSDDEK
+196 EDVSEDAEYCSDDEK
-211 DGDNEDIS
+211 DSKKSDDEKESDNEDINS
-219 SVNLNVSI
+219 ASLNVSI

-239 VALDEV
+239 VALDEI
-245 ITLTNEALI
+245 ITLANEALV
-254 LRTNSKNFSNELE
+254 LRKNSKDSSDELE
-267 NLYNQIW
+267 SLYNQIW

-279 IKLSDAAVARI
+279 IKLSDAAIARI

-297 NRSVTLEEANLI
+297 NRSITLEEANLI
-309 AEARKYNIDRES
+309 AEARKYDIDRES

-486 VEIISKINRALRK
+486 VEIISRINRALRK
-499 MTHEMGRE
+499 MTHEMGKE

-604 EEVGKIFNVTPN
+604 EEVGKIFNVTRERIR
-616 QLDAVIKHHPDIG
+616 QIEAKALRKLKHP
-629 KEDLFCI
+629 
-636 IIGGND
+636 
-642 VMVATAYDNTKA
+642 
-654 EEVLEQAVSE
+654 S
-664 ICNALKVLNEHG
+664 
-676 VKHVVVANAPE
+676 
-687 VGLIPA
+687 
-693 FNRDEEAREL
+693 RAR
-703 ATKLT
+703 KLRG
-708 ESFNAKLAKGL
+708 F
-719 DYMKKSTN
+719 
-727 LEIKAFDLNSKMRTL
+727 F
-742 YTSLKAQSVVRN
+742 
-754 FQYNKP
+754 
-760 EKRTLLNNDSYNQG
+760 
-774 A
+774 